1 VTVVEKTDL
10 ADKSRAFLDWLSE
23 WYANLKPLSLKEVID
38 DPARVAICSVDMLNG
53 FCYEGKLSSSRA
65 AACIKPIVNLFQHAY
80 AEGVKNF
87 ILIQEWHSKGA
98 EEFNAYGSHCVQ
110 GTQEAETIPEL
121 TALHFAR
128 DFLVVR
134 KNSLHTIV
142 GTSMEQWLE
151 SHSGVDT
158 FVVVGMCTDLCVYDM
173 VMDLKLRANAR
184 DMRRRVIVPANAV
197 NTYDLPVAVAS
208 QAGALP
214 HDAELLHALFLY
226 MMTLN
231 KIEVVKELT

>member
-1 VTVVEKTDL
+1 MVEKKDPVQ
-10 ADKSRAFLDWLSE
+10 KFRGFLDWLSE
-23 WYANLKPLSLKEVID
+23 WYSNLKPMSLREVVD

-65 AACIKPIVNLFQHAY
+65 AACVRPIVDLFQRAY
-80 AEGVKNF
+80 GQGVRNLV
-87 ILIQEWHSKGA
+87 LIQEWHSKEA
-98 EEFNAYGSHCVQ
+98 EEFEAYGSHCVQ
-110 GTQEAETIPEL
+110 GSDEAKTIPEL
-121 TALHFAR
+121 TALPFAR
-128 DFLVVR
+128 DFVVVR

-158 FVVVGMCTDLCVYDM
+158 FVVVGVCTDLCVYDM
-173 VMDLKLRANAR
+173 VMDLKLRANAQ
-184 DMRRRVIVPANAV
+184 DMKRRVVVPANAV

-208 QAGALP
+208 QVNALP
-214 HDAELLHALFLY
+214 HDAELLHQLFLY

-231 KIEVVKELT
+231 RIEVVKELT

>member
-1 VTVVEKTDL
+1 VVEKTDL
-10 ADKSRAFLDWLSE
+10 AQKSRVFLDWLSE
-23 WYANLKPLSLKEVID
+23 WYSNLKPLSLREVVD
-38 DPARVAICSVDMLNG
+38 DPARVAICSVDMLKG

-65 AACIKPIVNLFQHAY
+65 AACVKPTVDLFQRAY
-80 AEGVKNF
+80 GQGARNF
-87 ILIQEWHSKGA
+87 VLIQEWHNKGA

-121 TALHFAR
+121 TALPFAR
-128 DFLVVR
+128 DFVVVR

-151 SHSGVDT
+151 NHAGVDT
-158 FVVVGMCTDLCVYDM
+158 FVVVGVCTDLCVYDM
-173 VMDLKLRANAR
+173 VMDLKLRANAQ
-184 DMRRRVIVPANAV
+184 DTKRRVIVPANAV
-197 NTYDLPVAVAS
+197 STYDLPVAVAD
-208 QAGALP
+208 QVDALP
-214 HDAELLHALFLY
+214 HDAELLHPLFLY

>member
-10 ADKSRAFLDWLSE
+10 AEKSRAFLDWLTE
-23 WYANLKPLSLKEVID
+23 WYANLKPLSIKEVIV

-65 AACIKPIVNLFQHAY
+65 AACIKPIVDLFQRAY
-80 AEGVKNF
+80 AQGVRNF
-87 ILIQEWHSKGA
+87 VLLQEWHSKRA

-121 TALHFAR
+121 TALDFAR
-128 DFLVVR
+128 DFAVVR

-142 GTSMEQWLE
+142 DTSMEQWLE
-151 SHSGVDT
+151 GHSRVDT
-158 FVVVGMCTDLCVYDM
+158 FVVVGVCTDLCTYDM
-173 VMDLKLRANAR
+173 AMDLKLRANAR
-184 DMRRRVIVPANAV
+184 NIRRRVIVPANTV
-197 NTYDLPVAVAS
+197 NTYDLPVAVAT
-208 QAGALP
+208 QVGALP
-214 HDAELLHALFLY
+214 HDAELLHTLFLY

-231 KIEVVKELT
+231 KIEVVKELN